1 MDGGGEKR
9 LDAPCESRSKW
20 YTLPSHSSDEETSRM
35 TAEDN
40 RRILNYLRQ
49 HSADMV
55 ADLKRLID
63 LESPTTNKAAVDV
76 LGTAL
81 ADELRGLGGAV
92 EILPKAEVGDVLR
105 ARWNPGQGGVLILS
119 HMDTV
124 WDVGTVAGRPTR
136 VDGDRL
142 YGVGA
147 MDMKGGIVIALWAL
161 RALRRLELF
170 PRQPVSYLLNSDE
183 ETGSKHSS
191 GEIESEA
198 LAHNVVFVTEPP
210 QDGAYKTQR
219 KGVSHYTIRATG
231 RAAHSGADHENGVN
245 AIEEIAR
252 QVIVVEAMTDYA
264 IGTTANVGVIS
275 GGTRANVVPAE
286 ARVEVNV
293 RAWTR
298 VNQQAIHDKIM
309 SLRAVHPEAEISVEG
324 GVGVPPMERSP
335 EIAALFQ
342 RAQRLAAEMG
352 VALEEGRT
360 GGGSDGNKTAALGV
374 PTLDGMGMVG
384 EGGHALDEY
393 GEISSLP
400 ERAAIM
406 AAMLREAL

>member
-1 MDGGGEKR
+1 
-9 LDAPCESRSKW
+9 
-20 YTLPSHSSDEETSRM
+20 M
-35 TAEDN
+35 TADDN
-40 RRILNYLRQ
+40 RRILTYLRE
-49 HSADMV
+49 HSPDMV
-55 ADLKRLID
+55 ADLKRFIA
-63 LESPTTNKAAVDV
+63 LESPTTNKAAVDA
-76 LGTAL
+76 LGKAL
-81 ADELRGLGGAV
+81 AAELRGLGGAV
-92 EILPKAEVGDVLR
+92 EVLPKAEVGDVLR
-105 ARWNPGQGGVLILS
+105 VRWNPGEGGLLIMS

-136 VDGDRL
+136 IEGDRL

-161 RALRRLELF
+161 RALRALERF
-170 PRQPVSYLLNSDE
+170 PRQPISYLLNSDE

-191 GEIESEA
+191 AEIESEA
-198 LAHNVVFVTEPP
+198 LAHNAVFVTEPP

-219 KGVSHYTIRATG
+219 KGVSQYTIRARG
-231 RAAHSGADHENGVN
+231 RAAHSGADHEHGVN
-245 AIEEIAR
+245 AIEEIAH
-252 QVIVVEAMTDYA
+252 QVIAVEAMTDYA

-286 ARVEVNV
+286 AVVEVNV

-298 VNQQAIHDKIM
+298 VNQQAIHEKM
-309 SLRAVHPEAEISVEG
+309 MNLRAVHPEAEIIVEG

-335 EIAALFQ
+335 EIAALFK
-342 RAQRLAAEMG
+342 RAQTLAAEMG
-352 VALEEGRT
+352 IVLEEGRT

-384 EGGHALDEY
+384 EGGHAINEY

-406 AAMLREAL
+406 AAMLRERL

>member
-1 MDGGGEKR
+1 
-9 LDAPCESRSKW
+9 
-20 YTLPSHSSDEETSRM
+20 M
-35 TAEDN
+35 TADDN
-40 RRILNYLRQ
+40 RRILTYLRE
-49 HSADMV
+49 HSPNMV
-55 ADLKRLID
+55 ADLKRFIA
-63 LESPTTNKAAVDV
+63 LESPTTNKAAVDA
-76 LGTAL
+76 LGKAL
-81 ADELRGLGGAV
+81 AAELRGLGGAV
-92 EILPKAEVGDVLR
+92 EVLPKTEVGDVLR
-105 ARWNPGQGGVLILS
+105 ARWNPGEGGLLIMS

-136 VDGDRL
+136 IEGDRL

-161 RALRRLELF
+161 RALRALERF
-170 PRQPVSYLLNSDE
+170 PRQPISYLLNSDE

-191 GEIESEA
+191 AEIESEA
-198 LAHNVVFVTEPP
+198 LAHNAVFVTEPP

-219 KGVSHYTIRATG
+219 KGVSQYTIRARG
-231 RAAHSGADHENGVN
+231 RAAHSGADHEHGVN
-245 AIEEIAR
+245 AIEEIAH
-252 QVIVVEAMTDYA
+252 QVIAVEAMTDYA

-286 ARVEVNV
+286 AMVEVNV

-298 VNQQAIHDKIM
+298 VNQQAIHEKM
-309 SLRAVHPEAEISVEG
+309 MNLRAVHPEAEIIVEG

-335 EIAALFQ
+335 EIAALFK
-342 RAQRLAAEMG
+342 RAQTLAAEMG
-352 VALEEGRT
+352 IVLEEGRT

-384 EGGHALDEY
+384 EGGHAINEY

-406 AAMLREAL
+406 AAMLRERL

>member
-1 MDGGGEKR
+1 
-9 LDAPCESRSKW
+9 
-20 YTLPSHSSDEETSRM
+20 M
-35 TAEDN
+35 TADDN
-40 RRILNYLRQ
+40 RRILTYLRE
-49 HSADMV
+49 HSPDMV
-55 ADLKRLID
+55 ADLKRFIA
-63 LESPTTNKAAVDV
+63 LESPTTNKAAVDA
-76 LGTAL
+76 LGKAL
-81 ADELRGLGGAV
+81 AAELRGLGGAV
-92 EILPKAEVGDVLR
+92 EVLPKTEVGDVLR
-105 ARWNPGQGGVLILS
+105 ARWNPGEGGLLIMS

-136 VDGDRL
+136 IEGDRL

-161 RALRRLELF
+161 RALRALERF
-170 PRQPVSYLLNSDE
+170 PRQPISYLLNSDE

-191 GEIESEA
+191 AEIESEA
-198 LAHNVVFVTEPP
+198 LAHNAVFVTEPP

-219 KGVSHYTIRATG
+219 KGVSQYTIRARG
-231 RAAHSGADHENGVN
+231 RAAHSGADHEHGVN
-245 AIEEIAR
+245 AIEEIAH
-252 QVIVVEAMTDYA
+252 QVIAVEAMTDYA

-286 ARVEVNV
+286 AMVEVNV

-298 VNQQAIHDKIM
+298 VNQQAIHEKM
-309 SLRAVHPEAEISVEG
+309 MNLRAVHPEAEIIIEG

-335 EIAALFQ
+335 EIAALFK
-342 RAQRLAAEMG
+342 RAQTLAAEMG
-352 VALEEGRT
+352 IVLEEGRT

-384 EGGHALDEY
+384 EGGHAINEY

-406 AAMLREAL
+406 AAMLRERL

>member
-1 MDGGGEKR
+1 
-9 LDAPCESRSKW
+9 
-20 YTLPSHSSDEETSRM
+20 M
-35 TAEDN
+35 TADDN
-40 RRILNYLRQ
+40 RRVLTYLRE
-49 HSADMV
+49 HSPSMV
-55 ADLKRLID
+55 ADLKRFIA
-63 LESPTTNKAAVDV
+63 LESPTTNKAAVDA
-76 LGTAL
+76 LGKAL
-81 ADELRGLGGAV
+81 AEELRGLGGAV
-92 EILPKAEVGDVLR
+92 EVLPKAEVGDVLR
-105 ARWNPGQGGVLILS
+105 ARWNPGEGGVLIMS

-124 WDVGTVAGRPTR
+124 WAIGTVAGRPTR
-136 VDGDRL
+136 IDGDRL

-161 RALRRLELF
+161 RALRALELF
-170 PRQPVSYLLNSDE
+170 PRGPISYQLNSDE

-191 GEIESEA
+191 AEIESEA

-219 KGVSHYTIRATG
+219 KGVSQYTITAKG
-231 RAAHSGADHENGVN
+231 RAAHSGADHERGVN
-245 AIEEIAR
+245 AIEEIAH
-252 QVIVVEAMTDYA
+252 QVIAVEAMTDYT

-286 ARVEVNV
+286 AKVEINV

-298 VNQQAIHDKIM
+298 VNQQAIHEKMM
-309 SLRAVHPEAEISVEG
+309 SLRAVHPEAEIAVDG
-324 GVGVPPMERSP
+324 GVGVPPMERTA
-335 EIAALFQ
+335 EIAALFK
-342 RAQRLAAEMG
+342 RAQTLAAEMG
-352 VALEEGRT
+352 IALEEGRT

-384 EGGHALDEY
+384 EGGHAVGEY

-406 AAMLREAL
+406 AAMLREPL

>member
-1 MDGGGEKR
+1 
-9 LDAPCESRSKW
+9 
-20 YTLPSHSSDEETSRM
+20 M
-35 TAEDN
+35 TTDDN
-40 RRILNYLRQ
+40 RRILNYLRENIKE
-49 HSADMV
+49 MV
-55 ADLKRLID
+55 ADLKRLIA
-63 LESPTTNKAAVDV
+63 LESPTTNKGAVDE
-76 LGTAL
+76 LGKAL
-81 ADELRGLGGAV
+81 AAELRGLGGDV
-92 EILPKAEVGDVLR
+92 EITPKAKVGDVLR
-105 ARWNPGQGGVLILS
+105 ARWNPGAGGVVIMS

-136 VDGDRL
+136 IEGDRL

-161 RALRRLELF
+161 RALRSLDLF
-170 PRQPVSYLLNSDE
+170 PDQPISYLLNSDE
-183 ETGSKHSS
+183 ETGSRHSA

-219 KGVSHYTIRATG
+219 KGVSHYTVRAEG
-231 RAAHSGADHENGVN
+231 RAAHSGADHARGVN
-245 AIEEIAR
+245 AIEELAH
-252 QVIVVEAMTDYA
+252 QVLAVQALTDYD

-286 ARVEVNV
+286 AQFEVNV

-298 VNQQAIHDKIM
+298 VNQQAIHEQM
-309 SLRAVHPEAEISVEG
+309 MNLRAAHPEAKVVVEG

-335 EIAALFQ
+335 AIAALFE
-342 RAQRLAAEMG
+342 RAQALAAAMG
-352 VALEEGRT
+352 IALQEGRT

-384 EGGHALDEY
+384 DGGHAVTEY

-406 AAMLREAL
+406 AAMLREEL